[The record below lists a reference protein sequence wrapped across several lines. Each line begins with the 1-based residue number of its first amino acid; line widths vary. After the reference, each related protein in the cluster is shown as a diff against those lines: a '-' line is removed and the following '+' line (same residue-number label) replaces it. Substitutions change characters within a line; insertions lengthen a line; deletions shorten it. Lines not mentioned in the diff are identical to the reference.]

1 MKEAKLIQHTLI
13 PVALILGNIAIAHFI
28 YLVTREALS
37 LNILFVAL
45 GLALLGVGILKANK
59 SILFIGIATYSLFFL
74 FSLLS

>member
-13 PVALILGNIAIAHFI
+13 PVALILGNIAIADFI
-28 YLVTREALS
+28 YLMAREALS

-45 GLALLGVGILKANK
+45 AMALLGTGILKANK
-59 SILFIGIATYSLFFL
+59 AILFIGIAAYSLFFL